1 MTVSVE
7 RDDVTELATF
17 ELLLRPSE
25 VLGTEVGGHVHT
37 YEGARERVREHVS
50 EGAHVSVRERV

>member
-17 ELLLRPSE
+17 ELLLRPSK
-25 VLGTEVGGHVHT
+25 VLGTEGGGRVHA

-50 EGAHVSVRERV
+50 EGAHVRDRV

>member
-25 VLGTEVGGHVHT
+25 VLGTEGGGHVHT
-37 YEGARERVREHVS
+37 YEGARE
-50 EGAHVSVRERV
+50 GAHVSVRECV